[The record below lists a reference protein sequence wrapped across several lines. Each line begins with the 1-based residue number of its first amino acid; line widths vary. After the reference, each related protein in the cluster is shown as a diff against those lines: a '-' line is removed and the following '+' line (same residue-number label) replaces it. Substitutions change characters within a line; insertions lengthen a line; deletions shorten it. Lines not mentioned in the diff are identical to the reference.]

1 MDENNYIHVID
12 ADGKRITSI
21 VDNMLEPI
29 GESALLEQAK
39 SQYPDAYE
47 YVYGD
52 DTMLDEFLNGKIYKN
67 GTFVEPPVVEHIP
80 TKAEKI
86 AGIKKYYDERF
97 ATLDK
102 ALVRRRLING
112 DITDLQEQYKKLNL
126 EMVAKIK
133 AVK

>member
-1 MDENNYIHVID
+1 MNKYIHVLD
-12 ADGKRITSI
+12 TDGKRITSI
-21 VDNMLEPI
+21 VDNMLAPI

-67 GTFVEPPVVEHIP
+67 GTFVEPPVVEYIP

-86 AGIKKYYDERF
+86 AYIKKYYDERF

-102 ALVRRRLING
+102 ALVRRQLING

-126 EMVAKIK
+126 EMVEKIK

>member
-1 MDENNYIHVID
+1 MNNYIHVID

-21 VDNMLEPI
+21 VDNMLAPI

-52 DTMLDEFLNGKIYKN
+52 DILLDEFLNGKIYKN
-67 GTFVEPPVVEHIP
+67 GTLVEPPVVEYIP

-86 AGIKKYYDERF
+86 ANIKKYYDERF
-97 ATLDK
+97 ATLDQV
-102 ALVRRRLING
+102 LVRRQLIDG
-112 DITDLQEQYKKLNL
+112 DITDLQEQYKQLNL

>member
-1 MDENNYIHVID
+1 MNNYIHILD

-21 VDNMLEPI
+21 VDNIIEPI
-29 GESALLEQAK
+29 GETALREQAK
-39 SQYPDAYE
+39 SQYPNATQYI
-47 YVYGD
+47 YGD
-52 DTMLDEFLNGKIYKN
+52 DDMLDQFLGGKIYVSGK
-67 GTFVEPPVVEHIP
+67 FVDAPVVEYIP

-86 AGIKKYYDERF
+86 AYIKKYYDARF

-112 DITDLQEQYKKLNL
+112 DITDLQEQFNQLIL